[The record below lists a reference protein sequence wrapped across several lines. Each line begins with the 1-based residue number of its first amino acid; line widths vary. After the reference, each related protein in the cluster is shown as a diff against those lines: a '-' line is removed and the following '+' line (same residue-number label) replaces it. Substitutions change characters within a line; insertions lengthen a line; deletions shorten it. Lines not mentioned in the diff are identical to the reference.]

1 MLSQGTT
8 FLLLKNLVAFKDG
21 TVLRSAAGTRKAP
34 SKKSEW
40 IALKKAFFWLLA
52 LIHIPLP
59 HSRGG

>member
-1 MLSQGTT
+1 MLSQETT

-34 SKKSEW
+34 SKSEW

-52 LIHIPLP
+52 LTHIPLP